1 LLPSFYANGTFGGA
15 PPLEGQRRFITSPD
29 QFAKLLEAAGRILS
43 DVKDARLGIAPHSL
57 RAVTPDSL
65 SEVVSMLP
73 DGPIHIHAAEQTK
86 EVDDCVAWSGLRP
99 VEWLLANHDVG
110 PRWCLIH
117 ATHMTPDE
125 TAALAKSGAV
135 AGLCPITEASLGDG
149 IFDGVR
155 YVGLGGRFGV
165 GTDSNIEITAPGEL
179 KQLEYAQ
186 RLLTRSRNVL
196 AQNEG
201 ESSGRRL
208 YTSALEGGAQALQ
221 CKTGAL
227 APRCRADF
235 VVLDEN
241 HPDLAARMGDGWLDA
256 FVFVAGRTAIRDVY
270 LGGEQVV
277 NDGKHHMHS
286 EITRRFMSVRQSLYA
301 A

>member
-1 LLPSFYANGTFGGA
+1 
-15 PPLEGQRRFITSPD
+15 
-29 QFAKLLEAAGRILS
+29 
-43 DVKDARLGIAPHSL
+43 
-57 RAVTPDSL
+57 
-65 SEVVSMLP
+65 
-73 DGPIHIHAAEQTK
+73 
-86 EVDDCVAWSGLRP
+86 
-99 VEWLLANHDVG
+99 
-110 PRWCLIH
+110 
-117 ATHMTPDE
+117 MTPAE
-125 TAALAKSGAV
+125 TEALAKSGAV

-155 YVGLGGRFGV
+155 YVAARGRFGI

-186 RLLTRSRNVL
+186 RLQTRGRNVL

-208 YTSALEGGAQALQ
+208 YASALEGGAQALQ
-221 CKTGAL
+221 RKIGAL
-227 APRCRADF
+227 APGCRADF

-241 HPDLAARMGDGWLDA
+241 HPDLAAPMGDGWLDA

-270 LGGEQVV
+270 VGGEQAVS
-277 NDGKHHMHS
+277 DGMHRMHS
-286 EITRRFMSVRQSLYA
+286 EITQRFMSVRQSLYA